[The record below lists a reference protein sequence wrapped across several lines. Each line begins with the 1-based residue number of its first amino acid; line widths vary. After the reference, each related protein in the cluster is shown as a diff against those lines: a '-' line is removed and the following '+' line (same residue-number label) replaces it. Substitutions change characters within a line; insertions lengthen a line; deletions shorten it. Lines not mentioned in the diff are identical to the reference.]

1 MAIKGLSIP
10 VFGKYTKSA
19 DGTVTYTDGMI
30 NPHAVSYTIAAE
42 VSEPNPFRAD
52 NRIVENDKG
61 RFNSGTLTLETDD
74 LDNETTK
81 YLLGVHELE
90 RNYGTGKTVKSII
103 FDDSMDTS
111 PLGVGVIVEHQRN
124 DVDVYEAVFL
134 KKVLFIIPENAA
146 TTRGESIEWQTST
159 ITGTI
164 SRSDETGESGIHP
177 WKEQAE
183 FESESEALL
192 FLKSMLGVTDTPAP
206 TGGK

>member
-10 VFGKYTKSA
+10 VFGKYTKNA

-42 VSEPNPFRAD
+42 ASEPNPFRAD
-52 NRIVENDKG
+52 NRIVENDKA

-81 YLLGVHELE
+81 YLLAVKEIE
-90 RNYGTGKTVKSII
+90 RSYGSGKTVKSIV
-103 FDDSMDTS
+103 FDDTMDTP

-124 DVDVYEAVFL
+124 DTDVYVAVIL
-134 KKVLFIIPENAA
+134 KKVLFAIPENAA

-159 ITGTI
+159 ITGTVT
-164 SRSDETGESGIHP
+164 RSEETGENGMYP

-183 FESESEALL
+183 FSSESEALL
-192 FLKSMLGVTDTPAP
+192 FLKSMLGVTDNPAP
-206 TGGK
+206 VGGE

>member
-10 VFGKYTKSA
+10 VFGKYTKNA
-19 DGTVTYTDGMI
+19 DGTVTYTNGMI
-30 NPHAVSYTIAAE
+30 NPHAVSYTIAVEA
-42 VSEPNPFRAD
+42 SEPNPFRAD
-52 NRIVENDKG
+52 NRIVENDKA

-74 LDNETTK
+74 LDNDTTK
-81 YLLGVHELE
+81 FLLGVLE
-90 RNYGTGKTVKSII
+90 VERSYGTGKTVRSIV
-103 FDDSMDTS
+103 FDDSMDIP

-134 KKVLFIIPENAA
+134 KKVLFSIPENAA

-164 SRSDETGESGIHP
+164 ERSDEMGANGNHP

-183 FESESEALL
+183 FDSESEALL
-192 FLKSMLGVTDTPAP
+192 FLKSMLGVTNNSEPA
-206 TGGK
+206 GGA